1 MGKSAWYHSLLKDL
15 ILVPE
20 ILQKFIMEILLSG
33 YDHRFSRKNRFF
45 IACLFTVICFNK
57 AQYLRHYWRNVS
69 LYAFL
74 WNRFLS
80 SCRQIMRDEFLSIHS
95 KTRSSLCIKRKDGG
109 KIRVRGLGLGW
120 LCQFQ
125 QYFSYIV
132 AVSFIGGENRSTWRK
147 PLTCHKSLTN
157 FIT

>member
-33 YDHRFSRKNRFF
+33 YDHRFSRKNRLF
-45 IACLFTVICFNK
+45 IACLLTVICFNK

-109 KIRVRGLGLGW
+109 KIRVRVVMPISTIFQLYRGG
-120 LCQFQ
+120 QF
-125 QYFSYIV
+125 YL
-132 AVSFIGGENRSTWRK
+132 WRK
-147 PLTCHKSLTN
+147 PDYTGKTTDLLKGKKLIVSC
-157 FIT
+157 